1 MAQIAEESIS
11 IYTASARARAA
22 RSLNANPFRRRRDRS
37 CSAWICFR
45 GTALPVVIRRRVLA
59 TRVDAGGARI
69 RVKTANRPDGT
80 TTAKADMDDIAAAAG
95 DRAAREALRRRI
107 EDTHG
112 TEDGR

>member
-1 MAQIAEESIS
+1 MLAQIQVLARLDVLDAAAEACLAQTSTLGLRIERV
-11 IYTASARARAA
+11 TRRVLA
-22 RSLNANPFRRRRDRS
+22 RS
-37 CSAWICFR
+37 
-45 GTALPVVIRRRVLA
+45 LA